1 MEILKEIFY
10 IPLLN
15 LLIWLYNI
23 MPWQDL
29 GAAIIVLTIIIKL
42 ALYPLNKKAIVSQ
55 KALQDLQPKLEEI
68 KSRHKGDREA
78 QAKATMEFYKKEKIN
93 PASSCLPMLVQLP
106 FLIAVYQVFRTGL
119 QNGTL
124 EHLYPFVTNPG
135 TLNVLAFGWLD
146 LSERSV
152 ILAILAGLAQYWQ
165 GKMLSTKRPISQ
177 TLGSKEENLAAI
189 MNKQM
194 IYVMPVFTVIIG
206 LSFPAG
212 LTLYWFINTVLTGL
226 QQLLVF
232 KKHPQLVKQTDED
245 KQ

>member
-1 MEILKEIFY
+1 MIEILKTIFY
-10 IPLLN
+10 VPLLN
-15 LLIWLYNI
+15 LLVWLYNVV
-23 MPWQDL
+23 PWDDL
-29 GAAIIVLTIIIKL
+29 GVAIILLTIVIKL

-68 KSRHKGDREA
+68 KSKYKGDREG
-78 QAKATMEFYKKEKIN
+78 QAKATMELYKKEKIN

-119 QNGTL
+119 DNGSL
-124 EHLYPFVTNPG
+124 EYLYPFITNPG
-135 TLNVLAFGWLD
+135 ILNTLSFGWLE

-152 ILAILAGLAQYWQ
+152 VLAILAGLAQFWQ
-165 GKMLSTKRPISQ
+165 GRMLSTKKPAIKIP
-177 TLGSKEENLAAI
+177 GSKDESMTAM

-194 IYVMPVFTVIIG
+194 IYVMPVFTVFIG

-212 LTLYWFINTVLTGL
+212 LTLYWFINTLLTGL

-232 KKHPQLVKQTDED
+232 KKKITIEVNED
-245 KQ
+245 KK